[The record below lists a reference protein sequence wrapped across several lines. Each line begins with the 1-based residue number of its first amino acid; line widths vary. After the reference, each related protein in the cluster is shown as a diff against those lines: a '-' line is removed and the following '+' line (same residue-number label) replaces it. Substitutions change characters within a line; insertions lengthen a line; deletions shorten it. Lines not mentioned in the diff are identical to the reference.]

1 MAVQVVVR
9 ALEADYER
17 VAELVE
23 VRRVDPPR
31 AAGANLAKEERVRLI
46 LDGAERDRSVA
57 VSGRRLLRAAGRC
70 RGDRA
75 RPVDR
80 HGEGIGQAG
89 AARVANGQ
97 PQLGVVGAEPGGDV
111 PACPEKPTPVPR
123 PDEAVRTPPAARDC
137 AKRNA
142 CARLDRHA
150 RVGRQNR
157 RPRREGRRR
166 DPVENEAA
174 RHRLVDRLEVRL
186 RQVGRSGHVG
196 QAETNSPGG
205 SEIAPNLGQD
215 LPPRPRQDA
224 HRPGRQR
231 AVLVTQARN

>member
-1 MAVQVVVR
+1 DELQVPGQVVDREGRVDPGAAAPAGRTGGAAGLRVGRLRQRARIAGDGQRHALVAVQVVVR

-31 AAGANLAKEERVRLI
+31 AGGGNRAEEERVRLI

-123 PDEAVRTPPAARDC
+123 PGGAVRTPPAARHY

-142 CARLDRHA
+142 W
-150 RVGRQNR
+150 
-157 RPRREGRRR
+157 
-166 DPVENEAA
+166 
-174 RHRLVDRLEVRL
+174 
-186 RQVGRSGHVG
+186 
-196 QAETNSPGG
+196 
-205 SEIAPNLGQD
+205 
-215 LPPRPRQDA
+215 
-224 HRPGRQR
+224 
-231 AVLVTQARN
+231 